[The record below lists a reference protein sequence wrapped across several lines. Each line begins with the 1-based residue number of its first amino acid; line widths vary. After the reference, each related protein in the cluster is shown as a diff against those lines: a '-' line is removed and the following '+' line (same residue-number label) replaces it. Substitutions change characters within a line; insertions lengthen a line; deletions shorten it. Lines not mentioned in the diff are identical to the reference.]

1 MNPLISV
8 IVPAY
13 NIEKYI
19 QKCAESILKQ
29 TYKNIELIIVNDG
42 STDNTGAVCDEIAK
56 NDSRVVVVH
65 KPNGGVSSA
74 RNTALDVAK
83 GDYISIIDGDD
94 WVEPTLFED
103 AINAMQENNADAF
116 MFEYYI
122 DYEDHKDA
130 HSVDS
135 SLYGVIDREKAIEYS
150 IDVQN
155 RFAWSKI
162 YSAKLT
168 EGIRFDTDIILG
180 EDTLYICSVLANADK
195 VVYSSNNYYHYI
207 VREGS
212 AVNSAFNRKKLS
224 GVKAYQG
231 VVDLANDLGYERVS
245 LISRKSLANLAVQ
258 LAKRILATGGYAE
271 KNKDLKYLKSVI
283 TEQKK
288 KLSKT
293 NLLDNKS
300 KIKFMIASI
309 SMKLLKFI

>member
-13 NIEKYI
+13 NIAPYI
-19 QKCAESILKQ
+19 ERCINSILSQ
-29 TYKNIELIIVNDG
+29 TYKNIEIMLIDDG
-42 STDNTGAVCDEIAK
+42 STDDTPAIVDKIAEK
-56 NDSRVVVVH
+56 DSRVRVFH
-65 KPNGGVSSA
+65 IENEGVSNA
-74 RNTALDVAK
+74 RNTALDNLT

-116 MFEYYI
+116 MFEYFV
-122 DYEDHKDA
+122 DYYDHRVE
-130 HSVDS
+130 HNVDTS
-135 SLYGVIDREKAIEYS
+135 FYGIIDREKAIEYS

-162 YSAKLT
+162 YSSKLT
-168 EGIRFDTDIILG
+168 DKIRFNRDIILG

-258 LAKRILATGGYAE
+258 LAKRILATGDYAE

-293 NLLDNKS
+293 NLLDKKS
-300 KIKFMIASI
+300 KIKFMIASV
-309 SMKLLKFI
+309 SMNLLKYI

>member
-13 NIEKYI
+13 NIAPYVER
-19 QKCAESILKQ
+19 CVNSILNQ
-29 TYKNIELIIVNDG
+29 TYKNVEVMLIDDG
-42 STDNTGAVCDEIAK
+42 STDDTPAIADK
-56 NDSRVVVVH
+56 LAEQDNRVRVFH
-65 KPNGGVSSA
+65 IENEGVSNA
-74 RNTALDVAK
+74 RNTALNNLT
-83 GDYISIIDGDD
+83 GEYISIIDGDD

-135 SLYGVIDREKAIEYS
+135 SFYGVIDREKAIEYS

-168 EGIRFDTDIILG
+168 ENIRFDTDIILG

-195 VVYSSNNYYHYI
+195 VVYSGNNYYHYI

-224 GVKAYQG
+224 GINAYQG

-258 LAKRILATGGYAE
+258 LAKRILATEGYSE

-293 NLLDNKS
+293 NLLDKKS
-300 KIKFMIASI
+300 KIKFMIASV
-309 SMKLLKFI
+309 SMKLLKYI

>member
-13 NIEKYI
+13 NIAPYVER
-19 QKCAESILKQ
+19 CVNSILNQ
-29 TYKNIELIIVNDG
+29 TYKNVEVMLIDDG
-42 STDNTGAVCDEIAK
+42 STDDTPVIADK
-56 NDSRVVVVH
+56 LAEQDNRVRVFH
-65 KPNGGVSSA
+65 IENKGVSNA
-74 RNTALDVAK
+74 RNTALNNLT
-83 GDYISIIDGDD
+83 GEYISIIDGDD

-116 MFEYYI
+116 MFDYYI

-162 YSAKLT
+162 YSVKLT

-180 EDTLYICSVLANADK
+180 EDTLYICSVLANADR
-195 VVYSSNNYYHYI
+195 VVYSGNNYYHYI

-224 GVKAYQG
+224 GIDAYQG
-231 VVDLANDLGYERVS
+231 VVDLSENLGYERVA
-245 LISRKSLANLAVQ
+245 LISKKSLANLAVQ

-293 NLLDNKS
+293 NLLDKKS